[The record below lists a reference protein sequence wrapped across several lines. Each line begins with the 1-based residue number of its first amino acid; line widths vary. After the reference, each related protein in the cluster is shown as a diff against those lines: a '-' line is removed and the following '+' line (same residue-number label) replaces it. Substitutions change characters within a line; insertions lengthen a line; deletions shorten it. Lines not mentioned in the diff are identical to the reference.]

1 MNNNILLSFDNTLG
15 SITKKN
21 NEYMLVLID
30 HEGLLPFVSSSIKET
45 ANKLIELYDN
55 AIIGF
60 DLKFNFSIRTPNKIK
75 KKIKKSII
83 CRGEVNVNYFI
94 RLLILL

>member
-60 DLKFNFSIRTPNKIK
+60 DLKFNYSILTKKKIK
-75 KKIKKSII
+75 KKIKNNII
-83 CRGEVNVNYFI
+83 CKGEVNLKYFI
-94 RLLILL
+94 SLLILL

>member
-1 MNNNILLSFDNTLG
+1 MNNILLSFDNTLG
-15 SITKKN
+15 TITKKN
-21 NEYMLVLID
+21 NQYMLVLID
-30 HEGLLPFVSSSIKET
+30 HEGLSPFVSSSIKET

-60 DLKFNFSIRTPNKIK
+60 DLKFNYSILTQKKIK
-75 KKIKKSII
+75 KKIKNNII
-83 CRGEVNVNYFI
+83 CKGEVNVNYFI